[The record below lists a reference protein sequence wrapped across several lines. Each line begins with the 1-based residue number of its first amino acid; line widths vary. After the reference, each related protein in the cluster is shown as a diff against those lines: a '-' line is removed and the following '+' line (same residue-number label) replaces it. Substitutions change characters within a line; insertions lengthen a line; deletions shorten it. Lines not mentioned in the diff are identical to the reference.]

1 MIFIRRR
8 YQTASAA
15 VMICPITV
23 ATADPIMPQWKRKIK
38 TGSSMML
45 ATAPASV
52 DAIANFGFPS
62 ARMIG
67 FMACPNI

>member
-1 MIFIRRR
+1 MIFMRRR

-23 ATADPIMPQWKRKIK
+23 ATAAPIMPQWKRKIK